1 MVLEM
6 LQKTGSYHIWKQ
18 FVEIE
23 NETWTTKEILTGV
36 PQGPLLDLLLF
47 IIYINFLIS
56 KTYHFAEDESI
67 MQSNKE
73 VFRSLSLTIKQRSID
88 SLILA

>member
-1 MVLEM
+1 MLEV
-6 LQKTGSYHIWKQ
+6 LQKAGSYHIWKQ

-23 NETWTTKEILTGV
+23 NEISTTTEILTGV
-36 PQGPLLDLLLF
+36 PQGPIVVLLLF
-47 IIYINFLIS
+47 LIYINFLIS